1 MVTALAA
8 EAEGRGKRYLVLVTG
23 VPGAGKTLVG
33 LRAVYEHSSEDR
45 VATFLSGN
53 GPLVKVLQDA
63 LKSSVFVKDLHA
75 YVRNYGINERQPTE
89 HVVVFDEA
97 QRAWDAEFM
106 FTKKGIDS
114 SEPDLLIG
122 AAERLP
128 EWSCFVGLVGEGQEI
143 HSGEEAG
150 LGQWAQAIR
159 ALGESDNWEV
169 HCPPQLA
176 HEFEGLTVVEHE
188 PPRPDRVTPIASGGA
203 VARLGRPPA
212 EWIR

>member
-1 MVTALAA
+1 M
-8 EAEGRGKRYLVLVTG
+8 
-23 VPGAGKTLVG
+23 
-33 LRAVYEHSSEDR
+33 
-45 VATFLSGN
+45 
-53 GPLVKVLQDA
+53 KVLQNA

-106 FTKKGIDS
+106 FTKKGIDR

-143 HSGEEAG
+143 H
-150 LGQWAQAIR
+150 
-159 ALGESDNWEV
+159 
-169 HCPPQLA
+169 
-176 HEFEGLTVVEHE
+176 
-188 PPRPDRVTPIASGGA
+188 
-203 VARLGRPPA
+203 
-212 EWIR
+212 